1 MAFIPSRNRK
11 STKKVEKEEKVENNL
26 EFVKEEIEF
35 LINKLSDADFKGREV
50 EILYSILIK
59 LQEKYKRF

>member
-1 MAFIPSRNRK
+1 MAFIPSRNRE
-11 STKKVEKEEKVENNL
+11 TPKEEVETDL

-35 LINKLSDADFKGREV
+35 LMAKLSDADFKGREV

>member
-1 MAFIPSRNRK
+1 MAFIASKNRE
-11 STKKVEKEEKVENNL
+11 TLKKVETNL

-35 LINKLSDADFKGREV
+35 LIAKLSDTDFKGREV

>member
-1 MAFIPSRNRK
+1 MAFIPSQHR
-11 STKKVEKEEKVENNL
+11 EKEKKNESLNFK
-26 EFVKEEIEF
+26 KEEIEF
-35 LINKLSDADFKGREV
+35 LINKLSDTDFKGREV

>member
-1 MAFIPSRNRK
+1 MAFIPSKNRETPK
-11 STKKVEKEEKVENNL
+11 KVENNL

-35 LINKLSDADFKGREV
+35 LINKLSDTDFKGREV
-50 EILYSILIK
+50 EILYSILVK

>member
-1 MAFIPSRNRK
+1 MAFIPSRNRE
-11 STKKVEKEEKVENNL
+11 TPKKEKVEDNL

-35 LINKLSDADFKGREV
+35 LINKLSDTDFKGREV

>member
-1 MAFIPSRNRK
+1 MAFIPSRNRE
-11 STKKVEKEEKVENNL
+11 TPKKVENSL

-35 LINKLSDADFKGREV
+35 LIAKLSDADFKGREV

>member
-1 MAFIPSRNRK
+1 MAFIHS
-11 STKKVEKEEKVENNL
+11 KKVNEEKADNNL

-35 LINKLSDADFKGREV
+35 LIAKLSDTDFKGREV

>member
-1 MAFIPSRNRK
+1 MAFIPSRNRE
-11 STKKVEKEEKVENNL
+11 TPKKVEKVEDNL
-26 EFVKEEIEF
+26 EFTKEEIEF
-35 LINKLSDADFKGREV
+35 LIAKLSDTDFKGREV

>member
-1 MAFIPSRNRK
+1 MAFIHS
-11 STKKVEKEEKVENNL
+11 KKVNEEKADNKL
-26 EFVKEEIEF
+26 EFIKEEIEF
-35 LINKLSDADFKGREV
+35 LINKLSDTDFKGREV

>member
-1 MAFIPSRNRK
+1 MAFIPSRNRE
-11 STKKVEKEEKVENNL
+11 TPKKVEEVEPNL

-35 LINKLSDADFKGREV
+35 LIAKLSDTDFKGREV

>member
-1 MAFIPSRNRK
+1 MAFIPSKNRETPK
-11 STKKVEKEEKVENNL
+11 KVENNL

-35 LINKLSDADFKGREV
+35 LINKLSDTDFKGREV

-59 LQEKYKRF
+59 LQEKYKRFSWN

>member
-1 MAFIPSRNRK
+1 MVIVMASIPSINIE
-11 STKKVEKEEKVENNL
+11 TPKKVENSL

-35 LINKLSDADFKGREV
+35 LINKLSDTDFKGREV
-50 EILYSILIK
+50 EILYSILVK

>member
-1 MAFIPSRNRK
+1 MAFIPSKTLKREA
-11 STKKVEKEEKVENNL
+11 EKASL

-50 EILYSILIK
+50 EILYSILVK

>member
-1 MAFIPSRNRK
+1 MAFIPSRSRE
-11 STKKVEKEEKVENNL
+11 TPKKVEKVEDKL

>member
-1 MAFIPSRNRK
+1 MAFIASK
-11 STKKVEKEEKVENNL
+11 ALKKEEKKDNL

-35 LINKLSDADFKGREV
+35 LINKLSDTDFKGREV

>member
-1 MAFIPSRNRK
+1 MAFIPSKNRETPK
-11 STKKVEKEEKVENNL
+11 SQEINL

>member
-1 MAFIPSRNRK
+1 MAFIPSKNRETPK
-11 STKKVEKEEKVENNL
+11 KVENNL

-35 LINKLSDADFKGREV
+35 LINKLSDTDFKGREV

>member
-1 MAFIPSRNRK
+1 MAFIASRNRE
-11 STKKVEKEEKVENNL
+11 TPKKVEDNL

-35 LINKLSDADFKGREV
+35 LINKLSDTDFKGREV
-50 EILYSILIK
+50 EILYSILVK

>member
-1 MAFIPSRNRK
+1 MAFIPSKNRE
-11 STKKVEKEEKVENNL
+11 TPKKVEDNL

-35 LINKLSDADFKGREV
+35 LINKLSDTDFKGREV

>member
-1 MAFIPSRNRK
+1 MAFIPSRN
-11 STKKVEKEEKVENNL
+11 KEAPKKVENNL

-35 LINKLSDADFKGREV
+35 LIAKLSDTDFKGREV
-50 EILYSILIK
+50 EILYSILVK

>member
-1 MAFIPSRNRK
+1 MAFIHS
-11 STKKVEKEEKVENNL
+11 KKVNEEKADNNL

-35 LINKLSDADFKGREV
+35 LIAKLSDTDFKGREV
-50 EILYSILIK
+50 EILYSILVK

>member
-1 MAFIPSRNRK
+1 MAFIPSKNRETPK
-11 STKKVEKEEKVENNL
+11 KVENNL

-35 LINKLSDADFKGREV
+35 LINKLSDTDFKGREV

-59 LQEKYKRF
+59 LQDKYKRF

>member
-1 MAFIPSRNRK
+1 MAFIPSKNRETPK
-11 STKKVEKEEKVENNL
+11 RQEINL

>member
-1 MAFIPSRNRK
+1 MAFIPSKNRETPK
-11 STKKVEKEEKVENNL
+11 KVENNL

-35 LINKLSDADFKGREV
+35 LINKLSDTDFKGREV
-50 EILYSILIK
+50 EVLYSILIK

>member
-1 MAFIPSRNRK
+1 MAFIPSRNRE
-11 STKKVEKEEKVENNL
+11 TPKKVEEVEPNL

-35 LINKLSDADFKGREV
+35 LIAKLSDADFKGREV

-59 LQEKYKRF
+59 LQEQYKRF

>member
-1 MAFIPSRNRK
+1 MAFIASRNRE
-11 STKKVEKEEKVENNL
+11 TPKKVEDNL

-35 LINKLSDADFKGREV
+35 LINKLSDTDFKGREV

>member
-35 LINKLSDADFKGREV
+35 LINKLSDTDFKGREV
-50 EILYSILIK
+50 EILYSILVK

>member
-1 MAFIPSRNRK
+1 MAFIPSK
-11 STKKVEKEEKVENNL
+11 TLKKEEEKDNL

-35 LINKLSDADFKGREV
+35 LIAKLSDTDFKGREV

>member
-1 MAFIPSRNRK
+1 MAFIPSRNRE
-11 STKKVEKEEKVENNL
+11 TLKEEVETNL
-26 EFVKEEIEF
+26 EFIKEEIEF
-35 LINKLSDADFKGREV
+35 LIAKLSDTDFKGREV